1 MKILHVCAGWE
12 ETNGAAVIARQIARS
27 QASGGDDVS
36 YAVWASPSALRQAD
50 EVWIHCAWMPCL
62 WWAALFSRSFIR
74 VSEGSFDPVRLA
86 FSRWKKRLA
95 TPVERFF
102 LRRASSVVAT
112 CAAEKEW
119 IEAYEPRSSVRVMDV
134 KVFEWGGGYSRSARE
149 ERQAGGVFRVLYMG
163 RRHPLKGVGFLEEAV
178 RRLNQEP
185 AAPGRISLD
194 IVSDA
199 TGSEKEDVFSRCD
212 VLCLPTLSDNFGIVV
227 AEALARGKRVITT
240 DGAPAWADD
249 PARGGRL
256 VYIEGYREGS
266 DIFRVRSLM
275 DAIRGMAEADRR

>member
-1 MKILHVCAGWE
+1 MKILHICAGWE
-12 ETNGAAVIARQIARS
+12 ETNGAAVMARKIAGS
-27 QASGGDDVS
+27 QSSGGDEVS
-36 YAVWASPSALRQAD
+36 FAVWASPSALRQAD

-62 WWAALFSRSFIR
+62 WWAALFARSFVR
-74 VSEGSFDPVRLA
+74 VCAGSFDPFRLA
-86 FSRWKKRLA
+86 SGRLKKRLA
-95 TPVERFF
+95 TPIESFF

-112 CAAEKEW
+112 CDEEKKW
-119 IEAYEPRSSVRVMDV
+119 IEAYEPRSSVGVMDA
-134 KVFEWGGGYSRSARE
+134 KAFPWGGPSRPSRAE
-149 ERQAGGVFRVLYMG
+149 GKKDGVFSVLYMG
-163 RRHPLKGVGFLEEAV
+163 RVHPLKGVRFLEEAV
-178 RRLNQEP
+178 RRLNRES
-185 AAPGRISLD
+185 AAPMRVSLD

-249 PARGGRL
+249 PARGGSL
-256 VYIEGYREGS
+256 VYIEGYRDGS

-275 DAIRGMAEADRR
+275 DAIRAMAEADGR